1 VIEKTGAEHV
11 IYAEHDS
18 RADGDEAAALV
29 DDFLDVLNAAAADP
43 RVRPSMLGP
52 DRYGLPSRL
61 RAERAE
67 LERFLREHVLPFD
80 DTPADRDRVR
90 RLAGQAG
97 FRNPQLSRGLGV
109 LGTVLLIERAAS
121 TGSPLA
127 RHAVGPPSPT
137 VAGPALVRLSP
148 LLAADTPMC
157 VAITE
162 TGGGSDLSD
171 LETQAVRHG
180 DGWTIT
186 GEKTY
191 VTGADEASV
200 ALVLARTG
208 ASSTAFLVPRS
219 SYDIVA
225 TQEMTGDVVTY
236 TLRFDETEV
245 SGRCLVGGE
254 GAGLEVLLS
263 FLVESRIW
271 IAAQALGLAQW
282 CYDTALA
289 HAKRRPARG
298 GTLFNMQGVSFPL
311 VDAAIAVETVRALMY
326 ETARRADRAAVS
338 LVDAS
343 MLKLTATEQAFAVAD
358 RCIQV
363 LGARGLD
370 RANGV
375 EQAQRY
381 LRMLRVVEGSSELQ
395 RDVIS
400 RLLLRCPLL
409 RCPLLLALQ
418 GSAVDLPV
426 FAQRPVPHHGDQRGD
441 KVRGQHRRQFR
452 PQCPASGC
460 RIRPE
465 LHISQQPARL
475 DAAIGDDDREFYVPQ
490 AVQGAFDLL
499 RIDAVAAN
507 L

>member
-1 VIEKTGAEHV
+1 
-11 IYAEHDS
+11 
-18 RADGDEAAALV
+18 
-29 DDFLDVLNAAAADP
+29 VLNAAAADP
-43 RVRPSMLGP
+43 RVRPSLLGP

-137 VAGPALVRLSP
+137 VAGPALVGLSP

-225 TQEMTGDVVTY
+225 TQEMTGDIVTY

-343 MLKLTATEQAFAVAD
+343 MLKLTACSGWSRYPAPTQVPPTQISPRSPAGTGRRSLSVIT
-358 RCIQV
+358 IQV
-363 LGARGLD
+363 
-370 RANGV
+370 
-375 EQAQRY
+375 
-381 LRMLRVVEGSSELQ
+381 
-395 RDVIS
+395 
-400 RLLLRCPLL
+400 P
-409 RCPLLLALQ
+409 
-418 GSAVDLPV
+418 
-426 FAQRPVPHHGDQRGD
+426 
-441 KVRGQHRRQFR
+441 
-452 PQCPASGC
+452 
-460 RIRPE
+460 
-465 LHISQQPARL
+465 
-475 DAAIGDDDREFYVPQ
+475 
-490 AVQGAFDLL
+490 
-499 RIDAVAAN
+499 
-507 L
+507 